1 MKVAPEAVCFTL
13 IGSLDMAWREEGN
26 ESVREGR
33 RVYGGGEGRGGCQIM
48 STMLLSCFLNDPFL

>member
-1 MKVAPEAVCFTL
+1 MVKVAPEAVCFTL

-33 RVYGGGEGRGGCQIM
+33 RVYGGGEGRGGC
-48 STMLLSCFLNDPFL
+48 